1 MQDKQKKSVKAASG
15 YTGNV
20 TVKKT
25 KNGKVKG
32 TYSNHNAGTPYFFEQ
47 LNKLLVG
54 IDTSNNMP
62 KYIDCGYATNAEAAR
77 LNDFNS
83 VLIRRVPITSKTVR
97 SWVDDSVE
105 PAITRYTTVLSGLI
119 TYLDISGQ
127 SGIKRI
133 ALFPTTGTDN
143 NNMLANV
150 ALDFTGA
157 DDGESGIKLDVG
169 EALLVEWS
177 MSFDNVVEA
186 AE

>member
-1 MQDKQKKSVKAASG
+1 MQDKQKKAVKATSG
-15 YTGNV
+15 YKGNV

-32 TYSNHNAGTPYFFEQ
+32 VYTNHNAGTPYFFEQ

-54 IDTSNNMP
+54 IDTTNNMP
-62 KYIDCGYATNAEAAR
+62 KYIDCGYALDGDDAKIS
-77 LNDFNS
+77 DFNS
-83 VLIRRVPITSKTVR
+83 VLVRRVPITSKTVR
-97 SWVDDSVE
+97 SWVDE
-105 PAITRYTTVLSGLI
+105 QGTQRYTTVLSGLV
-119 TYLDISGQ
+119 TYLDISDQ

-133 ALFPTTGTDN
+133 ALFPTTGTEST
-143 NNMLANV
+143 NMLANV
-150 ALDFTGA
+150 ALDFNGTEDA
-157 DDGESGIKLDVG
+157 ESGIKLDVG

>member
-1 MQDKQKKSVKAASG
+1 MQDKQKKSVKATSG

-32 TYSNHNAGTPYFFEQ
+32 TYTNHNAGTPYFFEQ

-62 KYIDCGYATNAEAAR
+62 KYIDCGYATDADSAK
-77 LNDFNS
+77 LSDFNS

-97 SWVDDSVE
+97 SWID
-105 PAITRYTTVLSGLI
+105 ATGATRYTTVLSGLI
-119 TYLDISGQ
+119 TYLDISNQ
-127 SGIKRI
+127 NGIKRI
-133 ALFPTTGTDN
+133 ALFPTTGTEN
-143 NNMLANV
+143 TNMLANV
-150 ALDFTGA
+150 ALDFTGS
-157 DDGESGIKLDVG
+157 DDEETGIKLDVG

-177 MSFDNVVEA
+177 MSFDNIVEVT
-186 AE
+186 E

>member
-1 MQDKQKKSVKAASG
+1 MQDKQKKAVKATSG
-15 YTGNV
+15 YKGNV

-32 TYSNHNAGTPYFFEQ
+32 VYTNHNAGTPYFFEQ

-54 IDTSNNMP
+54 IDTTNNMP
-62 KYIDCGYATNAEAAR
+62 KYIDCGYATDGDDAKIS
-77 LNDFNS
+77 DFNS
-83 VLIRRVPITSKTVR
+83 VLVRRVPITSKTVR
-97 SWVDDSVE
+97 SWVDE
-105 PAITRYTTVLSGLI
+105 QGTQRYTTVLSGLV
-119 TYLDISGQ
+119 TYLDISDQ

-133 ALFPTTGTDN
+133 ALFPTTGTEN
-143 NNMLANV
+143 TNMLANV
-150 ALDFTGA
+150 ALDFNGTE
-157 DDGESGIKLDVG
+157 DVESGIQLDVG